1 MLYDFEVAITIAIIV
16 ILIFIMII
24 VIKNSIAIIIGVA
37 INLKPSGFAPV
48 LTEDTLVSAFRP
60 PGLPRRTQFG
70 FKLWGSCCRDASPKV
85 PI

>member
-16 ILIFIMII
+16 VII
-24 VIKNSIAIIIGVA
+24 INNNSITIIMGVT
-37 INLKPSGFAPV
+37 INLKPSVFAPV